1 MNLLSRWCRETSLMG
16 KELLVLDG
24 EDLVDKE
31 IDVIDEDCF
40 VHCPPI

>member
-1 MNLLSRWCRETSLMG
+1 ME

-40 VHCPPI
+40 VYCPPISKTKGHPSKNE